1 MQQQPDNVTAYYNTG
16 AVLNTKQEFERSV
29 EKSARSVKFYGRAV
43 MKAAKSRPF
52 SDLTPEKLILV
63 TELAGRVTVASAAM
77 DTAKAEMEAARLA
90 YFVAMHASA
99 EFRRQ
104 FPPDHVFI
112 WPTEEELVQQL

>member
-43 MKAAKSRPF
+43 MKAGMSNPF
-52 SDLTPEKLILV
+52 SHLTPEKLIRV
-63 TELAGRVTVASAAM
+63 TELAARVNVASAAM

-90 YFVAMHASA
+90 YFMAMRVSA
-99 EFRRQ
+99 DFRRH
-104 FPPDHVFI
+104 FPEDYVWVF
-112 WPTEEELVQQL
+112 PTDEELGLYP